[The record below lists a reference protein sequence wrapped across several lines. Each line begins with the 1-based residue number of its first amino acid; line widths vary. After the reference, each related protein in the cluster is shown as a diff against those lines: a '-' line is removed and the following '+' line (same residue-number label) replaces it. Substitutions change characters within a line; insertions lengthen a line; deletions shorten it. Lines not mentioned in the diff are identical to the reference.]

1 MSERHFWI
9 GVLSSDEVALAVAGG
24 FAQLNHGK
32 AGPLERM
39 HAGDGFVFYSPRAAY
54 PHGEPLQAFTAI
66 GRIRTGTVYKAA
78 GAGFSP
84 FRVDV
89 DYMPAHRAPVK
100 PLIERL
106 AFIRSKPHW
115 GAPFRFGIVP
125 VPHEDFALIAE
136 AMGRSFAEDFAPVAA

>member
-1 MSERHFWI
+1 VSERHFWI
-9 GVLSSDEVALAVAGG
+9 GVLSCDQVALAIAGG
-24 FAQLNHGK
+24 FAQLSHGK

-39 HAGDGFVFYSPRAAY
+39 RAGDGFVFYSPRAAY

-66 GRIRTGTVYKAA
+66 GRIRTGAVYKA
-78 GAGFSP
+78 GDGFSP

-89 DYMPAHRAPVK
+89 DYMPAHRAPAK

-106 AFIRSKPHW
+106 GFIRSKSRW
-115 GAPFRFGIVP
+115 GASFRFGIVR
-125 VPHEDFALIAE
+125 VPREDFALIAE